1 VTIIKALV
9 WEPEINVAHIAEKHR
24 ISVAEVEAA
33 CFGSPVFATGY
44 AGRLR
49 VIGPTD
55 GGRMLAVILAA
66 KGGGVYYPV
75 TARPASRRERE
86 LYRQERPGGAA

>member
-1 VTIIKALV
+1 MAIIKGLA
-9 WEPEINVAHIAEKHR
+9 WEAEIDVAQIAEKHR
-24 ISVAEVEAA
+24 ISAAGVEAV

-55 GGRMLAVILAA
+55 GGRLLAVILAA
-66 KGGGVYYPV
+66 KGTGVYDPV